1 MSAEGE
7 EPPARLVNKRCCFVR
22 ENWIYRQWCLRMLEG
37 AHMLCLMRCT
47 LTLNVQ
53 YLEYPIAIRYRFLLF
68 GVLIDVIWRN
78 TADFR
83 YPIEEYI
90 NCIFFS
96 TNATNNCIF
105 TT

>member
-22 ENWIYRQWCLRMLEG
+22 ENWIYRQWYLRMLEG
-37 AHMLCLMRCT
+37 AHILCSMRYT

-53 YLEYPIAIRYRFLLF
+53 YLEYTIAIRYRFLLF

-78 TADFR
+78 WLSNWSILIAIF
-83 YPIEEYI
+83 
-90 NCIFFS
+90 FFS
-96 TNATNNCIF
+96 TNATNNIF